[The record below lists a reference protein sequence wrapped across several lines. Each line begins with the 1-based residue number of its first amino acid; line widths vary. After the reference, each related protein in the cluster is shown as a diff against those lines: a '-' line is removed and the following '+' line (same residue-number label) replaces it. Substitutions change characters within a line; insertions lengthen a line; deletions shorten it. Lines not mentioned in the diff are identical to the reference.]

1 MKLVL
6 GADSSTQSVKVEA
19 RVAETGDL
27 IATGRASHP
36 PTTPPVS
43 EQDPQAWWDAF
54 ADAVGQLGD
63 ARKDIAAVSIAG
75 QQHGLVLLD
84 ENDQPLRPAK
94 LWNDTTSAPNADR
107 LVEARGAQWWTDKT
121 GSVPVAAFTIT
132 KLAWVAENEPELL
145 DRIAKVMLPHDYLTY
160 RLSGRHVTDRGDAS
174 GSGWFDA
181 LGSGTVSD
189 ALSDALGSGDWDAK
203 VPAVLG
209 PTEVV
214 GTIDPEVA
222 DALGLAHDVVI
233 GPGTGDNMGA
243 ALGLGLGEG
252 DMVISLGTSGTVYAR
267 SAQRTSDPSGAVA
280 GFSDAT
286 GQFLPLVCT
295 LNATKVTDTVARL
308 LGTDASGLADLAM
321 QAGTDVIEP
330 TVVPYFD
337 GERTPNRPDARGLV
351 VGLTTDVSREEIARA
366 AHDGVLC
373 GLLEGAQALVDAGAS
388 DDGRLFLVGG
398 GAQSAAYR
406 QRLATLAEKTVFV
419 PKVDETVAVGAALQ
433 AAAVANSA
441 DLDDLAGA
449 WGVDASDAT
458 EPEAPETGAEIRARY
473 RDAAAFDDGLCR
485 PRTD

>member
-19 RVAETGDL
+19 RVAETGEL

-36 PTTPPVS
+36 STTPPVS
-43 EQDPQAWWDAF
+43 EQDPQAWWEAF

-63 ARKDIAAVSIAG
+63 ARKDISAISIAG
-75 QQHGLVLLD
+75 QQHGMVLLD
-84 ENDQPLRPAK
+84 EDDQPLRPAK

-107 LVEARGAQWWTDKT
+107 LVESRGAQWWSDTT
-121 GSVPVAAFTIT
+121 GSVPVAAFTIS

-145 DRIAKVMLPHDYLTY
+145 DRIAKIMLPHDYITY
-160 RLSGRHVTDRGDAS
+160 RLTGNHVTDRGDAS
-174 GSGWFDA
+174 GSGWYDA
-181 LGSGTVSD
+181 VSGTTVGD
-189 ALSDALGSGDWDAK
+189 ALSDALGSGDWDDR
-203 VPAVLG
+203 VPTVIG
-209 PTEVV
+209 PTDSA
-214 GTIDPEVA
+214 GPIDAAVA
-222 DALGLAHDVVI
+222 DALALPHDVVV

-267 SAQRTSDPSGAVA
+267 SAQRTGDPSGAVA
-280 GFSDAT
+280 GFCDAT
-286 GQFLPLVCT
+286 GQYLPLVCT
-295 LNATKVTDTVARL
+295 LNATKVTDTIARL
-308 LGTDASGLADLAM
+308 LGTDAPGLADLAM

-337 GERTPNRPDARGLV
+337 GERTPNRPDARGVV
-351 VGLTTDVSREEIARA
+351 VGLTTDISREEMARA
-366 AHDGVLC
+366 AHDGVIC

-406 QRLATLAEKTVFV
+406 QRLATLAEKTVHV
-419 PKVDETVAVGAALQ
+419 PKSDETVAVGAAIQ
-433 AAAVANSA
+433 AAALATGTGLDGLASA
-441 DLDDLAGA
+441 
-449 WGVDASDAT
+449 WNVSASDAT
-458 EPEAPETGAEIRARY
+458 EPDAAGTGAEIRDRY

-485 PRTD
+485 PRTN